1 MELGEIE
8 EGLRVELFRDVN
20 IDWLGK
26 KWYFLG
32 FSLIFSVAGVLS
44 MAFWHH
50 IPLSIDFRG
59 GTEITVPFDAP
70 PNVGD
75 LRAALD
81 KGGVKDATTQQVG
94 SATGKT
100 NDVIISLPET
110 SDANHDA
117 GRQAVVNALNTY
129 YKDSGF
135 QQPSVEIVGPTAG
148 KQLQKQAVLATLWS
162 LLGMLVYLWFR
173 FELIYGVAAVVAVF
187 HDTLITV
194 GAFSLMNYEISL
206 TVIAAILTLIGYSMN
221 DTIVV
226 FDRIRENLALSRR
239 EGLADVVNRSINQT
253 LSRTVLTS
261 GLTFLT
267 VLSLLVFGGPV
278 LRGFSFALTVGVL
291 IGTYSSIAVAA
302 PMLVAY
308 QDWRSAKGKSAA
320 LPAKRTK
327 V

>member
-1 MELGEIE
+1 M
-8 EGLRVELFRDVN
+8 ELFRDVN

-44 MAFWHH
+44 MLFWHH

-59 GTEITVPFDAP
+59 GTQVTVPFNSA
-70 PNVGD
+70 PNVD
-75 LRAALD
+75 RVRKALEQ
-81 KGGVKDATTQQVG
+81 GGVSGTVPIQQVSG
-94 SATGKT
+94 T
-100 NDVIISLPET
+100 NDVIISLPESSA
-110 SDANHDA
+110 SDTNHDA
-117 GRQAVVNALNTY
+117 GRVAVENALTANY
-129 YKDSGF
+129 CGGSACYGS
-135 QQPSVEIVGPTAG
+135 PSVQIVGPTAG
-148 KQLQKQAVLATLWS
+148 KQLQRQAALATGYS

-194 GAFSLMNYEISL
+194 GAFSLTNQEISL

-308 QDWRSAKGKSAA
+308 QDWRAAKGKSVA
-320 LPAKRTK
+320 LPAKRAK
-327 V
+327 A